1 MTIFE
6 KFETQSKILNVSIF
20 IFCRNEIKLYVVVV
34 VFVVIVVVV
43 VVVVVALLV
52 SFQTDP
58 VLECLNVVMEN
69 NVAAE

>member
-34 VFVVIVVVV
+34 VVVVVVVGVVVV
-43 VVVVVALLV
+43 VVVVVIV
-52 SFQTDP
+52 VVV
-58 VLECLNVVMEN
+58 VLIFKRIRFWSV
-69 NVAAE
+69 